1 MTANLA
7 AHETSKGT
15 QMNATRRDRTGERG
29 QILVIVAGG
38 AITLLLLMGL
48 VLDGGVALFNRRDAQ
63 NTSDVMALA
72 GTKFVADV
80 QQGKTH
86 VDSSVWAALT
96 RSAAANDC
104 VATGAIPCTWQA
116 WFVGA
121 GNATGPLD
129 IPGVAGQITN
139 PSVVVPAAAE
149 GVRVAVRRQ
158 PSTFVVGLAGINR
171 WDVNTQ
177 STAVAA
183 VSNKAPGGQLLPIA
197 LKDDGT
203 AGQGYQ
209 PGQVVDL
216 TDGKDTPGGFGYISW
231 LGTNDPNALANSLCW
246 PDNPAFSL
254 PATFNGDPG
263 KSNDTSVRACLQ
275 KWISPPGQTVLIP
288 IYDIVIGPGN
298 NAQYRIVAV
307 AQFVITS
314 QAQPAVD
321 NIRGYFMGT
330 YDVDPIPGGTGSR
343 PPTADDTSMYF
354 GLVR

>member
-1 MTANLA
+1 MTAARSANQM
-7 AHETSKGT
+7 SKGT
-15 QMNATRRDRTGERG
+15 QMNATRPDRTGERG

-63 NTSDVMALA
+63 NTSDVMSLA

-80 QQGKTH
+80 QQGKSH
-86 VDSSVWAALT
+86 VDLTAYAALT

-104 VATGAIPCTWQA
+104 VATGPIPCTWQA

-121 GNATGPLD
+121 GNSTGPVDL
-129 IPGVAGQITN
+129 PGGPLTAT
-139 PSVVVPAAAE
+139 SVVPATAE

-177 STAVAA
+177 STAVAS
-183 VSNKAPGGQLLPIA
+183 VSNKAPGGNLLPIA

-209 PGQVVDL
+209 SGQVVDL

-231 LGTNDPNALANSLCW
+231 LGTNDPNALANSLCY
-246 PDNPAFSL
+246 PDNPEFTL
-254 PATFNGDPG
+254 PATFAGDPG
-263 KSNDTSVRACLQ
+263 KSNDTSVRACLA
-275 KWISPPGQTVLIP
+275 KWISPPGQHVLIP

-298 NAQYRIVAV
+298 GAQYRIVAV
-307 AQFVITS
+307 AEFVITS

-321 NIRGYFMGT
+321 NIRGFFVGT

-343 PPTADDTSMYF
+343 PPTADDTSMFF